1 MNDDQL
7 NLRERAVLWT
17 KETGVLPAMKL
28 KREVEDVVPYIEAMV
43 EGGMKV
49 VEITMTT
56 PNALRHYEAIRDR
69 FEDSVIIASGTTLDA
84 ASARLA
90 ILSGVGIIVSP
101 MLKVELIETAHRY
114 GAACYTGS
122 FTATEVLTAIEAGA
136 DMVKIFP
143 GALAGP
149 KYMTNLKM
157 VYPEVN
163 LIPSGGVG
171 LDNAADFIKCGACAI
186 SGARNFFD
194 LEQVEKHGLKWIT
207 EQVKKY
213 IDIVAEAKRNAPPL
227 P

>member
-69 FEDSVIIASGTTLDA
+69 FGESVIIASGTTLDA

-101 MLKVELIETAHRY
+101 MLKIELIETAHRY
-114 GAACYTGS
+114 GAACYPGS
-122 FTATEVLTAIEAGA
+122 YTATEVLAAIEAGA

-171 LDNAADFIKCGACAI
+171 LDNAADFIQCGACAI

>member
-7 NLRERAVLWT
+7 NLRERAVSWT

-56 PNALRHYEAIRDR
+56 PNALGHYEAIRDR

-101 MLKVELIETAHRY
+101 MLKIELIETAHRY
-114 GAACYTGS
+114 GAACYPGS
-122 FTATEVLTAIEAGA
+122 YTATEVLAAIEAGA

>member
-114 GAACYTGS
+114 GVACYTGS